1 MLEMEFLAFD
11 DTRTQLHLIHRSLDA
26 NQLTIIWNSP
36 HSHWLNG
43 LRHRV
48 SVFETEHEKPFD
60 WQHLENWLADIAG
73 CLHGRAQ
80 QLRAGCQA
88 IGRDIDDRVRSKG
101 KNQFVQDCFHQPLMI
116 RRLQH
121 EFGPN
126 WRSCYTEI
134 TLVLD
139 SLISNSAIPLSLA
152 RKSFRE
158 ISGQVLQH
166 WLKLRDLQHSGRLE
180 LFRDFWEGRSVAWRR
195 QWLQRNFPF
204 LHEHPHAAIHQFLE
218 LPSPSMR
225 GDSTRPLWPPL
236 LNLSALSRDSHLP
249 SLLDARCCLHP
260 KLFLSQDAEF
270 VALGI
275 WAGRLPRKSISG
287 KISLSWDLLSS
298 ETEYGLRLEDDAVEH
313 VHLSSPRNVL
323 LELQSQERTYRFLVL
338 CAQTA
343 GDCIPKVDM
352 TEILG
357 RDRSLTRNRLDFGGS
372 LRLSLTQPNLTDWDF
387 VKGLL
392 QGLLDEV
399 LDELRHVRTDAAY
412 WLHQFQGVR
421 KSGPGRT
428 LNLLT
433 AICHRIGIYEA
444 LCTQLVVLEA
454 NFWDDTENNGSAAS
468 QQSRTAGS
476 LENVINFRVALRCI
490 LNESLASLKAS
501 AWSFQST
508 LETASARL
516 LGLMTRDEP
525 VLRVMGLHS
534 VMEIVDA
541 EIASQICGQTIPG
554 DILHLLHTMS
564 AVSICAEEV
573 DKHMMSH
580 LRPGM
585 EYLLALDRA
594 EDKWTRRH
602 NPCKALLKHTKQ
614 WTHAKRHQLDDL
626 ATQMTPIEYRHQ
638 LFWSV
643 IDTAWV
649 EETVKWPILTK
660 IMSETPISV
669 PQGLTANPAIA
680 QWALVP
686 EESPTRTQL
695 RRSRRHPVRPSDGD
709 TVSKTIAIAQPP
721 ERRPARILIQKV
733 DQQFWHDLL
742 HKAQGSSDFSD
753 FSAMLQRCGYKMYSK
768 TGSARRFELHV
779 QGSSVHNIVFH
790 EPHPSTKLSNHKARG
805 EWSSRMLRH
814 VEVDMA

>member
-26 NQLTIIWNSP
+26 SELTIIWNSP
-36 HSHWLNG
+36 NSHWLNG
-43 LRHRV
+43 LRRRV
-48 SVFETEHEKPFD
+48 SIFETEHEKPFE
-60 WQHLENWLADIAG
+60 WQHLENWLTDIAA
-73 CLHGRAQ
+73 CLHRLAQ
-80 QLRAGCQA
+80 QFRAGCQA
-88 IGRDIDDRVRSKG
+88 IGSDIDDRVPAKG
-101 KNQFVQDCFHQPLMI
+101 KNQIAQDCFHQQLMV

-126 WRSCYTEI
+126 WRSCQPEI

-152 RKSFRE
+152 RKNFRE
-158 ISGQVLQH
+158 ISDQVLQH
-166 WLKLRDLQHSGRLE
+166 WLKLRDLQHGGRLE
-180 LFRDFWEGRSVAWRR
+180 LFRYFWEGRSRAWRR
-195 QWLQRNFPF
+195 QWLQTNFPF
-204 LHEHPHAAIHQFLE
+204 LHEHPHAVIHQFLE
-218 LPSPSMR
+218 VPSPSMR
-225 GDSTRPLWPPL
+225 DDSKRPLWPPL
-236 LNLSALSRDSHLP
+236 LNLSALSQDSYLP
-249 SLLDARCCLHP
+249 SLLDARGCLHP

-270 VALGI
+270 IGLGI
-275 WAGRLPRKSISG
+275 WAGRLPRKSITG
-287 KISLSWDLLSS
+287 KISLSWDLVSS
-298 ETEYGLRLEDDAVEH
+298 ETEYGFRLEDDAVEH

-323 LELQSQERTYRFLVL
+323 LELQSQERIYRFLVL
-338 CAQTA
+338 CAQAA
-343 GDCIPKVDM
+343 GDCIPKVDIIE
-352 TEILG
+352 TLG
-357 RDRSLTRNRLDFGGS
+357 KDRLLHRNRVDFGGS
-372 LRLSLTQPNLTDWDF
+372 LRLSLVQPTVTDWDF

-392 QGLLDEV
+392 HGLFDEV

-444 LCTQLVVLEA
+444 LCNQLFVLEA
-454 NFWDDTENNGSAAS
+454 NSWDDTEKIGSTAS
-468 QQSRTAGS
+468 HESRTAGS

-490 LNESLASLKAS
+490 LNESLASLRAS
-501 AWSFQST
+501 AWTFQGT
-508 LETASARL
+508 QETALARL
-516 LGLMTRDEP
+516 LSLMTRDEP

-541 EIASQICGQTIPG
+541 EIASQTCRQTIPC
-554 DILHLLHTMS
+554 DILHLLHTIS
-564 AVSICAEEV
+564 ALSICAEEV
-573 DKHMMSH
+573 DKHMMSL

-594 EDKWTRRH
+594 EDKWARRH
-602 NPCKALLKHTKQ
+602 DPCKGLLKHTKQ
-614 WTHAKRHQLDDL
+614 WTRAKRHQLDDL
-626 ATQMTPIEYRHQ
+626 ATQSTPVEYRHQ

-649 EETVKWPILTK
+649 EDMVEWPILTK
-660 IMSETPISV
+660 IMSETPISM
-669 PQGLTANPAIA
+669 PQGLTAHPAIA
-680 QWALVP
+680 HWALVP
-686 EESPTRTQL
+686 EESATRTQL
-695 RRSRRHPVRPSDGD
+695 RRSRKHPVKVPDD
-709 TVSKTIAIAQPP
+709 DAMSKTIVVAQSP
-721 ERRPARILIQKV
+721 ERPPARILIQKV

-742 HKAQGSSDFSD
+742 HKTQGSSDFSD

-790 EPHPSTKLSNHKARG
+790 EPHPSTKLNNHQARG